1 MNPADIDREKMAQF
15 ARESEEYAERHALK
29 AEFAKVILQGLV
41 MSGRIDWENPNPD
54 LLRCWRLA
62 SKAVMARDKAI

>member
-1 MNPADIDREKMAQF
+1 MKNDLDPRMLQLEKD
-15 ARESEEYAERHALK
+15 SEAYAERYALK
-29 AEFAKVILQGLV
+29 AEFAKAILQGLV